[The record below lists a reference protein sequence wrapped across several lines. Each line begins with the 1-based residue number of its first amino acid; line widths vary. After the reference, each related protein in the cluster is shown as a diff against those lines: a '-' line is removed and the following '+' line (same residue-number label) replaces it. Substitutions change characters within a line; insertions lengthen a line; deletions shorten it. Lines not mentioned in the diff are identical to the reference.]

1 MYVLPPR
8 AYYVQG
14 ENMFCESSGCAI
26 TNSGCGKERAM
37 LIVDGTMVYEIDEE
51 CISKRTPPKE
61 CGVMEELEK
70 QRGVQSTSL
79 TCQKCMETL

>member
-1 MYVLPPR
+1 
-8 AYYVQG
+8 
-14 ENMFCESSGCAI
+14 
-26 TNSGCGKERAM
+26 M

-70 QRGVQSTSL
+70 KRGDCPALPEGWDSKSSDRIGF
-79 TCQKCMETL
+79 

>member
-8 AYYVQG
+8 AYYDSILFH
-14 ENMFCESSGCAI
+14 N
-26 TNSGCGKERAM
+26 NSGCGKEQAM

-70 QRGVQSTSL
+70 KRGVQSTSL

>member
-1 MYVLPPR
+1 
-8 AYYVQG
+8 
-14 ENMFCESSGCAI
+14 
-26 TNSGCGKERAM
+26 M

-70 QRGVQSTSL
+70 QRGVQSSSL